1 MLARAN
7 YRRTSEKMFGTL
19 SRQARTISEQ
29 FFLEFLA
36 QLLFDALFYFLIYNR
51 LSAYILNLAF

>member
-7 YRRTSEKMFGTL
+7 YCRTSEKMFGSL
-19 SRQARTISEQ
+19 SRQARTISKQ

-51 LSAYILNLAF
+51 ISIA

>member
-51 LSAYILNLAF
+51 IDTA